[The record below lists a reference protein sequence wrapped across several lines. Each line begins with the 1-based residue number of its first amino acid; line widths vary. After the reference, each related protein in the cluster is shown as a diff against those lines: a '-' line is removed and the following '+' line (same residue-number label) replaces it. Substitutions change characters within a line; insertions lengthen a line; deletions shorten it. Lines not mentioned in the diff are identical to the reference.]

1 MSKQGFVYILGNE
14 RPTLYIGV
22 TSDLPKRLWEH
33 KNKFVDG
40 FAKKYNLNKLL
51 YFEVLDDIEQA
62 IIREKQL
69 KNMLRREKI
78 ALISTI
84 NPLFNDLSSQVK
96 D

>member
-51 YFEVLDDIEQA
+51 YFEVLDYIEQA

>member
-33 KNKFVDG
+33 KNKFVDS
-40 FAKKYNLNKLL
+40 FTKKYNLNKLL

-69 KNMLRREKI
+69 KNLLRKEKI
-78 ALISTI
+78 ELISTI
-84 NPLFNDLSSQVK
+84 NPLFDDLSYQVS
-96 D
+96 

>member
-1 MSKQGFVYILGNE
+1 MNKQGFIYILGNE

-33 KNKFVDG
+33 KNKFVDS
-40 FAKKYNLNKLL
+40 FTKKYNLNKLL

-69 KNMLRREKI
+69 KNLLRKEKI
-78 ALISTI
+78 ELISTI
-84 NPLFNDLSSQVK
+84 NPLFDDLSYQVS
-96 D
+96 

>member
-33 KNKFVDG
+33 KNKFVDS
-40 FAKKYNLNKLL
+40 FTKKYNLNKLL

-69 KNMLRREKI
+69 KNLLRKEKI
-78 ALISTI
+78 ELISTI
-84 NPLFNDLSSQVK
+84 NPLFDDLSYQVN
-96 D
+96 

>member
-22 TSDLPKRLWEH
+22 TSNLQKRLWEH
-33 KNKFVDG
+33 KNKVVEG
-40 FAKKYNLNKLL
+40 FSKKYNLHKLL

-69 KNMLRREKI
+69 KNMLRKEKI
-78 ALISTI
+78 KLISKN
-84 NPLFNDLSSQVK
+84 NPLFDDLYGQIF
-96 D
+96 

>member
-33 KNKFVDG
+33 KNKFVDS
-40 FAKKYNLNKLL
+40 FTKKYNLNKLL

-69 KNMLRREKI
+69 KILLRKEKI
-78 ALISTI
+78 ELISTI
-84 NPLFNDLSSQVK
+84 NPLFDDLSYQVS
-96 D
+96 